1 MNTKNVFKMLT
12 IAAFAALTT
21 TACNKSN
28 SQPEAKESNSSK
40 STAAMKI
47 AYVEVD
53 SIMSQYK
60 FCKDYSL
67 VLQKKGQNIQNTLA
81 AKQRALQSAAANF
94 QQKVQQNAYTRE
106 QAEAIQAGLQKQNND
121 LQALNQRL
129 TTEFQAET
137 DSYNAAL
144 RDSIQHF
151 LAVYNK
157 DKKYSLILSKAG
169 DNLLYVDKAFDITN
183 EVVAGLNKAYKP
195 SEKLEAAVK
204 KFSTIKVGD
213 PLDHRIKPIQT
224 RGRRLVSSPRLC
236 NTPIAQ
242 TSKRRLGSA
251 APPELFCLLQ
261 PFFVGG
267 APKLHP
273 RLRSLPYLTA
283 FSYSRLSRAY
293 LLKHFIADKSVIIS
307 T

>member
-28 SQPEAKESNSSK
+28 SQPAV
-40 STAAMKI
+40 MMI

-169 DNLLYVDKAFDITN
+169 DNLLYADKAFDITN

-204 KFSTIKVGD
+204 K
-213 PLDHRIKPIQT
+213 
-224 RGRRLVSSPRLC
+224 
-236 NTPIAQ
+236 
-242 TSKRRLGSA
+242 
-251 APPELFCLLQ
+251 
-261 PFFVGG
+261 
-267 APKLHP
+267 
-273 RLRSLPYLTA
+273 
-283 FSYSRLSRAY
+283 
-293 LLKHFIADKSVIIS
+293 
-307 T
+307 